1 MGFLNQLFSGEQLE
15 ALDDKERQIL
25 RDAILKQI
33 QTSPEIR
40 DILNK
45 MQRTEPDSKGS

>member
-1 MGFLNQLFSGEQLE
+1 MGFLNQLFSGEQIE
-15 ALDDKERQIL
+15 ALDEQQRQIL

-45 MQRTEPDSKGS
+45 MQITGPDSKGS